1 VDKSAGME
9 DFLSCWASED
19 RTESMEGASDNGAGN
34 VTIENLQS

>member
-19 RTESMEGASDNGAGN
+19 RTESMEEREDSSR
-34 VTIENLQS
+34 VRKT